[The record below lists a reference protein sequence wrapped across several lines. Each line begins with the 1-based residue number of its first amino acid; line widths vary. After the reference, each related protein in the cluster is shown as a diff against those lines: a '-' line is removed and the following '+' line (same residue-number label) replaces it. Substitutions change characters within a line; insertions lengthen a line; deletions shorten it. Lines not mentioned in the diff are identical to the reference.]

1 MTFGFVLA
9 EVVSYHDGSAYTF
22 YFLRLDI
29 YDTLRKMKT
38 LRAYLGHGGLYG
50 NVVRAINL
58 GKEVGFDVDYDDA
71 VFLPVD
77 MRAYGSKIFCL
88 A

>member
-1 MTFGFVLA
+1 MLA

-50 NVVRAINL
+50 NVVGTVNL
-58 GKEVGFDVDYDDA
+58 CKKISFYMDYDNS